1 MITPEMYEYK
11 KMLEDRKLTMNYLLK
26 DMEDMGN
33 KLHNMTNYIKVEL
46 KTIYELLNEIDNEI
60 YKEAMK

>member
-33 KLHNMTNYIKVEL
+33 QLHNMADYIKVEL
-46 KTIYELLNEIDNEI
+46 KAVYELLDEIDN
-60 YKEAMK
+60 KVMK